1 MRNAY
6 ISYSYWF
13 MALLSSSSR
22 VASGAA
28 MVDDF
33 DQPTPST
40 IYEIGSMADSVDSK
54 WWLSSGAQMTRT
66 GRILSS
72 IQGQLANSN
81 RFRILYA
88 NSNPIDT
95 DNGYRPQNLL
105 RLVTQV
111 KFKNFNQQVFFNIQN
126 INTSNS
132 PNRNQSNGI
141 FFFNRYQDGKTLYY
155 VGIRVDGKAVIKK
168 KFAGEYTTLKSADV
182 YPGSYQHDLQPN
194 LLPTHRWIGI
204 RSEVVNLS
212 NNSVLITM
220 YINDSHLGTG
230 WNKILE
236 VEDSGQDGDT
246 IMNEGYA
253 GIRSDFMDVNFDA
266 YAAIENPD

>member
-1 MRNAY
+1 
-6 ISYSYWF
+6 

-22 VASGAA
+22 IASGAA

-33 DQPTPST
+33 DQST
-40 IYEIGSMADSVDSK
+40 SSSMYEIGSMADSDDPK

-66 GRILSS
+66 GRMLST
-72 IQGQLANSN
+72 IQGQLANTN
-81 RFRILYA
+81 RFRILYS

-141 FFFNRYQDGKTLYY
+141 FFLALY
-155 VGIRVDGKAVIKK
+155 
-168 KFAGEYTTLKSADV
+168 ES
-182 YPGSYQHDLQPN
+182 
-194 LLPTHRWIGI
+194 
-204 RSEVVNLS
+204 
-212 NNSVLITM
+212 
-220 YINDSHLGTG
+220 
-230 WNKILE
+230 
-236 VEDSGQDGDT
+236 
-246 IMNEGYA
+246 
-253 GIRSDFMDVNFDA
+253 
-266 YAAIENPD
+266 